1 MTTLS
6 EGDHP
11 LKIPTSSVPRCRIA
25 VAAFLLLAAL
35 AGLCACRE
43 NRVAPALPP
52 GAKAYE
58 MKGRIVD
65 FAPGRTAVTIEH
77 EDVPGFMPAMV
88 MPFYVKDQA
97 VVASRNPGDAVSF
110 RFVVAQKD
118 SWIDQMETIEASSLH
133 LVKRAPPAPAAGARR
148 LREGDMMP
156 EFKLVDQDGRP
167 ITRENFAGEPVILT
181 FIFTRCPVPN
191 FCPLMTSNFEELQKR
206 ISPLTAPKA
215 KLLSISFDSDF
226 DHAPVLKA
234 YAEAHGAD
242 PAVWNVAGGDHE
254 EIAKLTGAFSVHTQK
269 EGGTISHGLCTV
281 LVNRTGTIVAI
292 WRGNGWSPA
301 EVFDRLA
308 TLDRPAR

>member
-1 MTTLS
+1 MNTLF
-6 EGDHP
+6 EGSNP
-11 LKIPTSSVPRCRIA
+11 LKILIPSVPRCRTA
-25 VAAFLLLAAL
+25 VAAFLMFSSL
-35 AGLCACRE
+35 AGLSACRE
-43 NRVAPALPP
+43 NRVAPALPV

-65 FAPGRTAVTIEH
+65 FAPGQTAVTIDH

-88 MPFYVKDQA
+88 MPFNVKDRA
-97 VVASRNPGDAVSF
+97 VVAGRRPGDAVSF

-118 SWIDQMETIEASSLH
+118 SWIDQMETIEASRLH
-133 LVKRAPPAPAAGARR
+133 LVKTTPPTPAAAVRR
-148 LREGDMMP
+148 LREGDLMP
-156 EFKLVDQDGRP
+156 EFNLVDQDGRP
-167 ITRENFAGEPVILT
+167 LTRENFAGEPVILT

-191 FCPLMTSNFEELQKR
+191 FCPLMTSNFEELQRR
-206 ISPLTAPKA
+206 ISPSTAPKA

-242 PAVWNVAGGDHE
+242 PTVWNVAGGDHE

-281 LVNRTGTIVAI
+281 LVNRSGTIVAI

-301 EVFDRLA
+301 EVFDRLS
-308 TLDRPAR
+308 TLDRVAR